1 MQGNPTVGKSGGKGG
16 GFSVSHKEVRLVLA
30 IEQTSKFHS
39 VGPGR
44 VMAVRGYEGTS
55 LGCVEHLYGY

>member
-1 MQGNPTVGKSGGKGG
+1 MQGNPTVRKSGGKRGG
-16 GFSVSHKEVRLVLA
+16 INVSHKEVRLVPA
-30 IEQTSKFHS
+30 IEQNSKFHS

-55 LGCVEHLYGY
+55 LGCVEHLHGY